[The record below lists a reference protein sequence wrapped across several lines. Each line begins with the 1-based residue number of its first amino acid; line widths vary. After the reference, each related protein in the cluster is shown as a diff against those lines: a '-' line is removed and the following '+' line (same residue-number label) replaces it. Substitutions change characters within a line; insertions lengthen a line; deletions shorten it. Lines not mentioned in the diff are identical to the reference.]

1 MRRSLV
7 DVPGAASDQLVSYA
21 VERLQ
26 IDLFGCSSLREAHG
40 RARHGLGVDG
50 VVLLRLEKG
59 LKNCAGTMRI
69 WWPIASS

>member
-1 MRRSLV
+1 V
-7 DVPGAASDQLVSYA
+7 V
-21 VERLQ
+21 RLQ